1 MRFKIFSKRALMG
14 TEVAITIIHDS
25 KREAVEAMDAAFKEI
40 IRIES
45 IMNIY
50 DSKSEAFKL
59 NEIGCLSNP
68 SPELRYVLDRA
79 LEYYDRS
86 MGLFDIAIEWEKFDE
101 DQKPVLLEDK
111 FVKLPKGVRR
121 ISLGG
126 IAKGYAV
133 DRAATVL
140 RSMGIRSALIDAGGD
155 IAAIGEKVENE
166 PWRIG
171 IRDPL
176 KKENILAVVK
186 LSDKSIATSGIYERS
201 GVKNPKTGEFV
212 KDTLSATV
220 IHDKTIDAD
229 VLATIT
235 LISPEM
241 GLKLAETYQAE
252 ILVIRRSG
260 KVLSTQGFHEY
271 VESWSVNNLR

>member
-1 MRFKIFSKRALMG
+1 MRFKIFGKRALMG

-40 IRIES
+40 TRIGS
-45 IMNIY
+45 IMSIY
-50 DSKSEAFKL
+50 DSKSEAFRL
-59 NEIGCLSNP
+59 NEIGYLFNP
-68 SPELRYVLDRA
+68 SPELKYVLDRA
-79 LEYYDRS
+79 LEYYERS
-86 MGLFDIAIEWEKFDE
+86 MGLFDIAIEREKLDE
-101 DQKPVLLEDK
+101 NQKPVLLEDE

-133 DRAATVL
+133 DRAATIL

-155 IAAIGEKVENE
+155 IAAIGGKVENE

-176 KKENILAVVK
+176 RKESLLTVVK

-212 KDTLSATV
+212 EETLSATV
-220 IHDKTIDAD
+220 IHEKTIDAD
-229 VLATIT
+229 VLATIA

-241 GLKLAETYQAE
+241 GLKLAEDSQAE
-252 ILVIRRSG
+252 LLIIRRSG
-260 KVLSTQGFHEY
+260 EILSTPGFHKYLER
-271 VESWSVNNLR
+271 VAET

>member
-1 MRFKIFSKRALMG
+1 MRFKIFGKRALMG

-40 IRIES
+40 TRIES
-45 IMNIY
+45 IMSIY

-59 NEIGCLSNP
+59 NEIGYLSNP
-68 SPELRYVLDRA
+68 SPELKYVLDRA
-79 LEYYDRS
+79 LEYYERS
-86 MGLFDIAIEWEKFDE
+86 MGLFDIAIEREKLDE
-101 DQKPVLLEDK
+101 NQEPVLLEDK

-133 DRAATVL
+133 DRAATIL

-201 GVKNPKTGEFV
+201 GVKNPKTGEYV

-220 IHDKTIDAD
+220 IHEKTIDAD
-229 VLATIT
+229 VLATIA
-235 LISPEM
+235 LISPEI
-241 GLKLAETYQAE
+241 GLKLAEDSQAE
-252 ILVIRRSG
+252 LLIIRRSG
-260 KVLSTQGFHEY
+260 EILSTPGFHKYLEKDAGT
-271 VESWSVNNLR
+271 

>member
-1 MRFKIFSKRALMG
+1 MRFKIFGKRALMG

-25 KREAVEAMDAAFKEI
+25 KQEAVEAMDAAFKEI
-40 IRIES
+40 TRIES
-45 IMNIY
+45 IMSIY

-59 NEIGCLSNP
+59 NEIGYLSNP
-68 SPELRYVLDRA
+68 SPELKYVLDRA
-79 LEYYDRS
+79 LEYYERS
-86 MGLFDIAIEWEKFDE
+86 MGLFDIAIEREKLNE
-101 DQKPVLLEDK
+101 NQKPVLLEDK

-176 KKENILAVVK
+176 RKESLLTVVK

-212 KDTLSATV
+212 EKTLSATV
-220 IHDKTIDAD
+220 IHERTIDAD
-229 VLATIT
+229 VLATIA
-235 LISPEM
+235 LISPEI
-241 GLKLAETYQAE
+241 GLRLAGDSQAE
-252 ILVIRRSG
+252 LLIIRRSG
-260 KVLSTQGFHEY
+260 EILSTPGFHKYLEKDAGT
-271 VESWSVNNLR
+271 

>member
-1 MRFKIFSKRALMG
+1 MRFKIFTKRALMG

-25 KREAVEAMDAAFKEI
+25 MREAVEAMKAAFKEI
-40 IRIES
+40 TRVES
-45 IMNIY
+45 IMSIY
-50 DSKSEAFKL
+50 DSKSEVFKL
-59 NEIGCLSNP
+59 NKVGYLSNP

-86 MGLFDIAIEWEKFDE
+86 MGLFDIAIERDE
-101 DQKPVLLEDK
+101 LNENQKPVLLKDE

-133 DRAATVL
+133 DRAAMVL
-140 RSMGIRSALIDAGGD
+140 RSRGIRSALIDAGGD

-171 IRDPL
+171 IKDPL
-176 KKENILAVVK
+176 RKENLLMVVK
-186 LSDKSIATSGIYERS
+186 LSDRSIATSGIYEKS

-212 KDTLSATV
+212 KETLSATV
-220 IHDKTIDAD
+220 IHEKTIDAD
-229 VLATIT
+229 VLATIA
-235 LISPEM
+235 LISPEI
-241 GLKLAETYQAE
+241 GLKLAEANQAE
-252 ILVIRRSG
+252 LLIIRRSG
-260 KVLSTQGFHEY
+260 ELLSTPGFHEY
-271 VESWSVNNLR
+271 LERDAEA

>member
-1 MRFKIFSKRALMG
+1 MRFKIFTKRALMG

-25 KREAVEAMDAAFKEI
+25 MREAVEAMKAAFKEI
-40 IRIES
+40 TRVES
-45 IMNIY
+45 IMSIY
-50 DSKSEAFKL
+50 DSKSEVFKL
-59 NEIGCLSNP
+59 NKVGYLSNP

-86 MGLFDIAIEWEKFDE
+86 MGLFDIAIERDE
-101 DQKPVLLEDK
+101 LNENQKPVLLKDE

-133 DRAATVL
+133 DRAAMVL
-140 RSMGIRSALIDAGGD
+140 RSRGIRSALIDAGGD

-171 IRDPL
+171 IKDPL
-176 KKENILAVVK
+176 RKEDLLMVVK
-186 LSDKSIATSGIYERS
+186 LSDRSIATSGIYEKS

-212 KDTLSATV
+212 EETLSATV
-220 IHDKTIDAD
+220 IHEKTIDAD
-229 VLATIT
+229 VLATIA
-235 LISPEM
+235 LISPEI
-241 GLKLAETYQAE
+241 GLKLAEANQAE
-252 ILVIRRSG
+252 LLIIRRSG
-260 KVLSTQGFHEY
+260 ELLSTPGFHEY
-271 VESWSVNNLR
+271 LERDAEA